1 MFAVDHA
8 ATALLIKRRFPSVSL
23 VPMLLSVQAM
33 ELAWVGLNYLGLER
47 TTTEAS
53 VRSVADIHLAY
64 MPFSHSVATAAG
76 GALLAWLVV
85 EKGLRRPLVARAI
98 GIGIFSHL
106 LLDVMT
112 HARDIAFWPGSTL
125 PALGLGLYDRAPMWG
140 FVVEMAYGAICWR
153 VYRGS
158 MSLLAAIVLGNL
170 ANLTLF
176 SAAIP
181 GPEQYLAGHPLMVV
195 TVVFVQIVA
204 TLVLIDVLA
213 TRTVPDFSTVGS
225 LAGRGDI
232 AMACDTALRISH
244 SVSRWLV
251 AFLKARSP
259 SQTRPN
265 AEGATPRGFH
275 PVGVPTPGARV
286 GLPSFFGISR
296 FFDRRIRHSDD
307 LRTIEMIY
315 LIGGEDSSESPERR
329 YRQRMAELLGV

>member
-23 VPMLLSVQAM
+23 TPLLLSVQAM
-33 ELAWVGLNYLGLER
+33 ELAWVGLNYLGVER

-85 EKGLRRPLVARAI
+85 EKGLGRPLVARAI

-106 LLDVMT
+106 RPRPGDAC
-112 HARDIAFWPGSTL
+112 ARHCAVAGQQL

-140 FVVEMAYGAICWR
+140 FALEMAYGVVCWR

-158 MSLLAAIVLGNL
+158 RSLLAMIVLGNL
-170 ANLTLF
+170 ANITLF

-195 TVVFVQIVA
+195 TLIFVQIVA
-204 TLVLIDVLA
+204 TMALDQRLA
-213 TRTVPDFSTVGS
+213 TRPAPGTSI
-225 LAGRGDI
+225 AGGAPR
-232 AMACDTALRISH
+232 TPRIS
-244 SVSRWLV
+244 RM
-251 AFLKARSP
+251 P
-259 SQTRPN
+259 
-265 AEGATPRGFH
+265 
-275 PVGVPTPGARV
+275 
-286 GLPSFFGISR
+286 
-296 FFDRRIRHSDD
+296 DSDD
-307 LRTIEMIY
+307 TRVLN
-315 LIGGEDSSESPERR
+315 EDRS
-329 YRQRMAELLGV
+329 